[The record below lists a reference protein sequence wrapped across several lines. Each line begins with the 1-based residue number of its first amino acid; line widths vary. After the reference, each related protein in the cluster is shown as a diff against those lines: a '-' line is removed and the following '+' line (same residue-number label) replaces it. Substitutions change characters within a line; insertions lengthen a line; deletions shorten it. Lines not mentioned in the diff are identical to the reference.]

1 MVMNTLTRKLL
12 RSLILRKGQFIAVV
26 SVVAIGIM
34 LYIAM
39 SNSYQNLQKSQ
50 LDFYAKKDFA
60 DYYFQVV
67 KAPERITKQI
77 ENLPG
82 VDRVSGRITED
93 LALIKTDDS
102 RASARIVTYEPED
115 KEDLNKLYILTG
127 RIFSSS
133 SSGGEMEAVVDPQFM
148 AANGLIPGDSI
159 SIVKDGRQINVR
171 VVGSATGPEF
181 IYVVKD
187 AVTMFPDPETFGIIM
202 LPQRQVQQAFNMSGQ
217 INQILIRFDPGL
229 DEERT
234 IKEIEEI
241 LSPYGL
247 LASYPRDDQI
257 SHAML
262 EAEIDGL
269 KSIAG
274 VLPVIFLLIA
284 AAIQFVIIRR
294 MIKTQRSQIGI
305 MKALGYTSREIKSHY
320 IIYSLL
326 VGFCGALTGTIFG
339 ILLSGYIT
347 DMFAL
352 YFNLPEKILGYNL
365 PVIGN
370 AFLLSI
376 IIAAAA
382 GWSAA
387 NAVTGIQPA
396 ESMRPETPKIGSHS
410 LLETAA
416 SIWSRLSPQWKM
428 SLRSIRR
435 NRGRFA
441 VTLLG
446 TIFAVILMIMALGT
460 NDSVDYMM
468 ARHFDL
474 DRTYDL
480 QVSFAHPLKTSE
492 LLELSRLNG
501 VERVEGYFDLPVK
514 ISYQGRSENELL
526 TAYPLDMQLKHVFDT
541 NNQPVQLPEAGIL
554 INKNTAV
561 KLGVMAGDEV
571 TIETLLPQGPK
582 HIEKVKIAGVN
593 TQMFGGGSYL
603 NLAAANRIIKEAGLV
618 TGAMVKIRPGQE
630 ERVEKDINAMLKVSS
645 LLNREKERENIM
657 SMMEPTIFIVGMLV
671 LFALILGFAIIY
683 NSSTISFH
691 EREQEF
697 AALKVIG
704 FQSSEVSRIILQEN
718 LLQLILGLIIG
729 LPAGGILTRVYLTSL
744 SNELYDMPAAVYP
757 LSYLLSALGVAVF
770 VVLAYKIAVRGIDR
784 LDLVEVLKNRD

>member
-1 MVMNTLTRKLL
+1 M
-12 RSLILRKGQFIAVV
+12 
-26 SVVAIGIM
+26 
-34 LYIAM
+34 
-39 SNSYQNLQKSQ
+39 
-50 LDFYAKKDFA
+50 
-60 DYYFQVV
+60 
-67 KAPERITKQI
+67 
-77 ENLPG
+77 
-82 VDRVSGRITED
+82 
-93 LALIKTDDS
+93 
-102 RASARIVTYEPED
+102 
-115 KEDLNKLYILTG
+115 
-127 RIFSSS
+127 
-133 SSGGEMEAVVDPQFM
+133 
-148 AANGLIPGDSI
+148 
-159 SIVKDGRQINVR
+159 
-171 VVGSATGPEF
+171 
-181 IYVVKD
+181 
-187 AVTMFPDPETFGIIM
+187 
-202 LPQRQVQQAFNMSGQ
+202 
-217 INQILIRFDPGL
+217 
-229 DEERT
+229 
-234 IKEIEEI
+234 
-241 LSPYGL
+241 
-247 LASYPRDDQI
+247 
-257 SHAML
+257 
-262 EAEIDGL
+262 
-269 KSIAG
+269 
-274 VLPVIFLLIA
+274 
-284 AAIQFVIIRR
+284 
-294 MIKTQRSQIGI
+294 
-305 MKALGYTSREIKSHY
+305 
-320 IIYSLL
+320 
-326 VGFCGALTGTIFG
+326 
-339 ILLSGYIT
+339 
-347 DMFAL
+347 
-352 YFNLPEKILGYNL
+352 PEKILGYNL
-365 PVIGN
+365 SVIGN

-387 NAVTGIQPA
+387 NAVTVIQPA

-410 LLETAA
+410 ILETAA
-416 SIWSRLSPQWKM
+416 PIWSRLSPQWKM

-630 ERVEKDINAMLKVSS
+630 ERVEEDINAMLKVSS

-770 VVLAYKIAVRGIDR
+770 VILAYKIAVRGIDR

>member
-1 MVMNTLTRKLL
+1 MNTLTRKLL

-159 SIVKDGRQINVR
+159 SIVKDGRQINIR

-326 VGFCGALTGTIFG
+326 VGFCGALAGTIFG

-630 ERVEKDINAMLKVSS
+630 ERVEEDINAMLKVSS

>member
-1 MVMNTLTRKLL
+1 MNTLTRKLL

-50 LDFYAKKDFA
+50 QDFYAKKDFA

-102 RASARIVTYEPED
+102 RATARIVTYEPED
-115 KEDLNKLYILTG
+115 KEGLNKLYMLTG

-159 SIVKDGRQINVR
+159 SIVKDGRQINIR

-326 VGFCGALTGTIFG
+326 VGFCGALAGIILG
-339 ILLSGYIT
+339 ILLSSYIT

-630 ERVEKDINAMLKVSS
+630 ERVEEDINAMLKVSS

>member
-1 MVMNTLTRKLL
+1 MNTLTRKLL
-12 RSLILRKGQFIAVV
+12 RSLVLRKGQFIAVV

-50 LDFYAKKDFA
+50 QDFYDKKDFA

-77 ENLPG
+77 ENLAG
-82 VDRVSGRITED
+82 VDQVSGRITED
-93 LALIKTDDS
+93 LALIKTDES
-102 RASARIVTYEPED
+102 RATARIVTYEPED
-115 KEDLNKLYILTG
+115 KEELNKLYMLTG
-127 RIFSSS
+127 RIFSSG

-159 SIVKDGRQINVR
+159 SIVKDGRQINIR

-187 AVTMFPDPETFGIIM
+187 AVTMFPDPEIFGIIM

-217 INQILIRFDPGL
+217 INQILIKFDPGL

-257 SHAML
+257 SHAMV

-326 VGFCGALTGTIFG
+326 VGFCGALAGTILG

-387 NAVTGIQPA
+387 NAVTVIQPA

-410 LLETAA
+410 ILEKAA
-416 SIWSRLSPQWKM
+416 PIWSRLSPQWKM

-446 TIFAVILMIMALGT
+446 TVFAVILMIMALGT

-480 QVSFAHPLKTSE
+480 QVSFAQPLKSSE
-492 LLELSRLNG
+492 LLEISRLNG

-526 TAYPLDMQLKHVFDT
+526 TAYPLDMQLKQVFDT
-541 NNQPVQLPEAGIL
+541 DNQTVQLPESGIL
-554 INKNTAV
+554 INKNTAA
-561 KLGVMAGDEV
+561 KLGVQAGDEV
-571 TIETLLPQGPK
+571 TIETLLFQGPK

-630 ERVEKDINAMLKVSS
+630 EQVEEDINEMLMVAS

-657 SMMEPTIFIVGMLV
+657 AMMESTIFVVGMMV

-683 NSSTISFH
+683 NSSIISFH

-704 FQSSEVSRIILQEN
+704 FQSAEVSRIILQEN